1 MKEGDN
7 SGDEDGSGRT
17 GHAKSVLSVDRPA
30 YRWPRFGVRK
40 MDDFKIIEC
49 TAEKIIVSRE
59 PRNETEASIMRLA
72 SQDAILREWLNVV
85 LRDNKRAEKQVKSTE
100 QGSL

>member
-7 SGDEDGSGRT
+7 SGDEDGSDRT
-17 GHAKSVLSVDRPA
+17 GYAKTALSVDRPA
-30 YRWPRFGVRK
+30 YRWSRFRVRK

-59 PRNETEASIMRLA
+59 PRNETEELTMRLTC
-72 SQDAILREWLNVV
+72 QDSILREWLNCCMPMTNID
-85 LRDNKRAEKQVKSTE
+85 LNRTE
-100 QGSL
+100 ER